1 MKIGNLSFDN
11 PIFLAPMAGYTD
23 VAFRSICEEC
33 GADMCYSEMVSAKG
47 LYYGSEKTEGLLS
60 FEDNTKFKAIQIFGN
75 DSEVMAEI
83 CKKLSSKCHLIDI
96 NMGCPA
102 PKIFKNGEGSA
113 LMNDFATAEKV
124 ISACVKSSSVPVT
137 VKFRLGVKQDSF
149 VGVEFAEMCERAGA
163 SAITVHGRFTE
174 QFYSGSVDYEKIS
187 QIVKAVS
194 IPVIGSGD
202 IVDRQSLEK
211 MRACGV
217 QGVMIGRASV
227 GNPQIFSTLNGKEC
241 SMTKLEAYKKHVQI
255 LRKYFSDDYIVKY
268 MRKHIVGYLA
278 GIEGVNKIK
287 REVLVNCNLNEVMS
301 IMENVLE

>member
-1 MKIGNLSFDN
+1 MKIGNLTFNN

-23 VAFRSICEEC
+23 VAFRSICTEC

-60 FEDNTKFKAIQIFGN
+60 FEDNTNLRAIQIFGS

-83 CKKLSSKCHLIDI
+83 CARLSEKCDLIDI

-113 LMNDFATAEKV
+113 LMNDFALAEKV
-124 ISACVKSSSVPVT
+124 ITACVKSSKVPVT
-137 VKFRLGVKQDSF
+137 VKFRLGVKQDEF
-149 VGVEFAEMCERAGA
+149 VGVEFAKMCARAGA

-174 QFYSGSVDYEKIS
+174 QFYSGSVDYEKIAE
-187 QIVKAVS
+187 IVKAVD

-202 IVDRQSLEK
+202 IVDKYSLEK

-217 QGVMIGRASV
+217 QGVMIGRASI
-227 GNPQIFSTLNGKEC
+227 GNPQIFALLKGESCE
-241 SMTKLEAYKKHVQI
+241 MTKLEAYEKHIAI

-287 REVLVNCNLNEVMS
+287 AALLTNCNLEEVMQ
-301 IMENVLE
+301 IMRQTLS